1 MGEVEVARFKHAH
14 HLQAYGGLTVEGYGG
29 LLQELHDEP
38 LNGDGVYMQ
47 VAAVAETLQT
57 VQEGVCTETGLGVER
72 VV

>member
-1 MGEVEVARFKHAH
+1 
-14 HLQAYGGLTVEGYGG
+14 
-29 LLQELHDEP
+29 LHDEP